1 MRAKLLRE
9 CDELVGRVDPFD
21 LTARRPCEH
30 PAELGGCGEVATWRP
45 VLLLV
50 PSREYSGKP
59 RKVPLSTVV
68 CARHRQMRAEH
79 FLASGELWERI
90 VELFG
95 REGKAPPY
103 REGTRVEYVR
113 QGLDS

>member
-1 MRAKLLRE
+1 MR
-9 CDELVGRVDPFD
+9 
-21 LTARRPCEH
+21 
-30 PAELGGCGEVATWRP
+30 GGGDVEAGA
-45 VLLLV
+45 
-50 PSREYSGKP
+50 SAG
-59 RKVPLSTVV
+59 
-68 CARHRQMRAEH
+68 AEH